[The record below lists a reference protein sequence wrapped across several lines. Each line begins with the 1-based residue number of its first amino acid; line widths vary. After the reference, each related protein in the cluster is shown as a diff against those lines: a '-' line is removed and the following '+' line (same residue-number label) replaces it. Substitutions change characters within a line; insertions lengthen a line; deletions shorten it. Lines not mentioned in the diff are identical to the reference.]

1 MDGLAPSLPLPVSPG
16 SQAQL
21 EGKVK
26 RTIFDA
32 VSGEMRIFEVE
43 DDDKVVH
50 TVRQFANGSELAPLK
65 SGDQVRI
72 MGRHITHKRFGKQFD
87 AIDLIKRTPTTAQG
101 IGKIISGKSFKG
113 IGPAAANKI
122 IDALGSDLLSVL
134 NRGDPGELLSDIIG
148 HKKAQVLI
156 HTWLKD
162 QASNMT
168 DATLA
173 DLGIGPETRK
183 RIKEKIPEIDQ
194 VIQSDPYR
202 IAKEID
208 GIGFKTADQMARRA
222 GVFKEDSPQ
231 RLSVGISHSLDLA
244 GQEGHTGLSRNQLID
259 KACEELTFGDRAT
272 ISKIIDQEIDAENL
286 IISPNDL
293 IQTRWTA
300 IRESRLARSLVK
312 LARKKRE
319 SPFVGPAMLRVIGSV
334 QAEHQLNDEQFAAVT
349 AGLKE
354 PLSVVTGGPG
364 TGKTR
369 TIKALIWACQE
380 AAHESGVE
388 YVIKCLAPTGM
399 AADRMTDSTGHEAST
414 VHSGLGRDFDTGGF
428 LHNADNP
435 FECDLVIADEQSMMD
450 TRLTDSLIQAIDSGR
465 TRLVMVGDVN
475 QLASVD
481 PGRVLYD
488 IIQSQICPVTRF
500 DRVYRTGPGSAIAV
514 GAAEIN
520 KGKMPDFDAKSDL
533 VFSKQPNAVDTASR
547 IVTMVS
553 ETIPKY
559 KNLTPDDIMV
569 LCPGKNSPVGVNSLN
584 IELQA
589 AINPNEPLMVSP
601 RTPVIIGN
609 GQRPRMGDRIMCTKT
624 NYQADPIVF
633 NGDIGKVVD
642 LTIEGDE
649 AYLHID
655 CRKKTVI
662 IPQSEWRNLYLAYA
676 ITIHKS
682 QGSEYP
688 VVVIPMTTS
697 HYMMLKRNLV
707 YTGVTRAKQ
716 LCAIVGDKRALQIAL
731 NTTDGTSRQTGLLAR
746 IKEFDRPK

>member
-1 MDGLAPSLPLPVSPG
+1 MDGLSPSLPLPVSPG

-26 RTIFDA
+26 RTVFDA
-32 VSGEMRIFEVE
+32 ASGEMRIFEVE
-43 DDDKVVH
+43 DDEKSIH
-50 TVRQFANGSELAPLK
+50 TVRQFANGSELTPLK
-65 SGDQVRI
+65 SGDQVRLL
-72 MGRHITHKRFGKQFD
+72 GRFSTHKKFGRQFD
-87 AIDLIKRTPTTAQG
+87 ASDLVKRTPTTPQG
-101 IGKIISGKSFKG
+101 IAKIISGKAFKG
-113 IGPAAANKI
+113 IGPKAAAKI
-122 IDALGSDLLSVL
+122 VAALGSDLLSVL
-134 NRGDPGELLSDIIG
+134 NRGDPGELLSDVIG
-148 HKKAQVLI
+148 HKKAQALI

-183 RIKEKIPEIDQ
+183 KIKEKIPEIDQ

-208 GIGFKTADQMARRA
+208 GIGFRTADQMARRA

-231 RLSVGISHSLDLA
+231 RLAVGVAHALDLA
-244 GQEGHTGLSRNQLID
+244 GREGHTGLSRNQLID
-259 KACEELTFGDRAT
+259 NTCEELTFGDRHT
-272 ISKIIDQEIDAENL
+272 ISKIIDQEIANESL

-300 IRESRLARSLVK
+300 IRESRLARALVK
-312 LARKKRE
+312 LAAHHNNTTFTGA
-319 SPFVGPAMLRVIGSV
+319 SILRVIGQV
-334 QAEHQLNDEQFAAVT
+334 QGEHQLNDEQFQAVT
-349 AGLKE
+349 NGLQE
-354 PLSVVTGGPG
+354 SLSVVTGGPG

-380 AAHESGVE
+380 AAAESGVE

-399 AADRMTDSTGHEAST
+399 ASDRMTDSTGHEAST
-414 VHSGLGRDFDTGGF
+414 VHAGLGRDFETGGF
-428 LHNADNP
+428 LHNSNNP
-435 FECDLVIADEQSMMD
+435 FECDLIIADEQSMMD
-450 TRLTDSLIQAIDSGR
+450 LRLMDSMVNAIKSGR
-465 TRLVMVGDVN
+465 TRLVLVGDIH

-481 PGRVLYD
+481 PGRVLQD
-488 IIQSQICPVTRF
+488 IIQSEICPVTRF

-514 GAAEIN
+514 GADAIN
-520 KGKMPDFDAKSDL
+520 KGKMPNFEGKSDL
-533 VFSKQPNAVDTASR
+533 VFVPQPSPVETSAR
-547 IVTMVS
+547 IVKMVS
-553 ETIPKY
+553 ETIPAY
-559 KNLTPDDIMV
+559 KNLTTDDIIV

-584 IELQA
+584 LELQK
-589 AINPNEPLMVSP
+589 AINPNEPMMINP
-601 RTPVIIGN
+601 RLPVIIGN
-609 GQRPRMGDRIMCTKT
+609 GQRPRLGDRIMCTRT
-624 NYQADPIVF
+624 NYQSDPIVY

-642 LTIEGDE
+642 IVMEGE
-649 AYLHID
+649 EVFLEID
-655 CRKKTVI
+655 CRKKKVMI
-662 IPQSEWRNLYLAYA
+662 EQSEWKNLYLAYA

-716 LCAIVGDKRALQIAL
+716 LCAIVGDKRALQIAI

-746 IKEFDRPK
+746 IRKFAEPK

>member
-1 MDGLAPSLPLPVSPG
+1 MDGLAPPLPLPVSPG

-26 RTIFDA
+26 RTVFDA

-43 DDDKVVH
+43 DDDKVIH
-50 TVRQFANGSELAPLK
+50 TVRQFANGSELTPLR
-65 SGDQVRI
+65 SGDQVRL
-72 MGRHITHKRFGKQFD
+72 MGRYITHKRFGKQFD
-87 AIDLIKRTPTTAQG
+87 ASDLVKRTPTTAQG
-101 IGKIISGKSFKG
+101 IAKIISGKSFKG
-113 IGPAAANKI
+113 IGPKAASKI
-122 IDALGSDLLSVL
+122 VDALGSDLLSVL

-148 HKKAQVLI
+148 HKKAQALI

-183 RIKEKIPEIDQ
+183 KIKEKIPEIDQ

-208 GIGFKTADQMARRA
+208 GVGFKTADQMARRA

-231 RLSVGISHSLDLA
+231 RLSVGIAHALDIA
-244 GQEGHTGLSRNQLID
+244 GQDGHTGLSRNQLID
-259 KACEELTFGDRAT
+259 KACEELTFGDRVT

-286 IISPNDL
+286 IVSPNDL

-300 IRESRLARSLVK
+300 IRESRLARALVK
-312 LARKKRE
+312 LARNDRQTQ
-319 SPFVGPAMLRVIGSV
+319 FVGPAVLRVLGSV
-334 QAEHQLNDEQFAAVT
+334 QAEHQLNDEQFAAVS
-349 AGLKE
+349 AGLQE
-354 PLSVVTGGPG
+354 PLSVITGGPG

-369 TIKALIWACQE
+369 TIKALIWACKE
-380 AAHESGVE
+380 AAAESGVD
-388 YVIKCLAPTGM
+388 YVIRCLAPTGM
-399 AADRMTDSTGHEAST
+399 ASDRMTESTGHEAST
-414 VHSGLGRDFDTGGF
+414 VHAGLGRDFETGGF

-450 TRLTDSLIQAIDSGR
+450 TRLTDAMVQAIKSGR
-465 TRLVMVGDVN
+465 TRLVMVGDVH

-488 IIQSQICPVTRF
+488 IIQSGICPVTKF

-514 GAAEIN
+514 GADLIN
-520 KGKMPDFDAKSDL
+520 KGKMPDFDPKSDL
-533 VFSKQPNAVDTASR
+533 VFVKRDNAVDTATR
-547 IVTMVS
+547 IVDMVS
-553 ETIPKY
+553 NTIPAY
-559 KNLTPDDIMV
+559 KKLTIDDIIV
-569 LCPGKNSPVGVNSLN
+569 LCPGKNSPVGVNTLN
-584 IELQA
+584 LDLQKA
-589 AINPNEPLMVSP
+589 LNPNEPLMVSP

-624 NYQADPIVF
+624 NYQADPIVY
-633 NGDIGKVVD
+633 NGDIGKVID
-642 LTIEGDE
+642 LTIDGDE

-655 CRKKTVI
+655 CRKKIVV
-662 IPQSEWRNLYLAYA
+662 IPQSEWRNLFLAYA

-716 LCAIVGDKRALQIAL
+716 LCVVVGDKRALQIAL

-746 IKEFDRPK
+746 IKAFDQPK